1 MPVSALAPAVT
12 GHVALGM
19 NLVDTLTHGWDIAI
33 ATGQNSELPP
43 DAAAAALTSA
53 RVIVTEQFRA
63 FAGFAP
69 AAQTD
74 EGASPTDQLIAFVG
88 RKPRSATNCRS
99 DCDSVDRHSA
109 FGLVSGVLRSA
120 GVLNLR
126 TSGITEHC
134 TWAVVRCQATQSQ
147 AREPTK

>member
-1 MPVSALAPAVT
+1 MTTTTVEGVRRGRCISRPSVRAA
-12 GHVALGM
+12 ALGM

-74 EGASPTDQLIAFVG
+74 EGASPTDQRIAFVG
-88 RKPRSATNCRS
+88 RKPRSA
-99 DCDSVDRHSA
+99 HQ
-109 FGLVSGVLRSA
+109 LP
-120 GVLNLR
+120 
-126 TSGITEHC
+126 E
-134 TWAVVRCQATQSQ
+134 
-147 AREPTK
+147 